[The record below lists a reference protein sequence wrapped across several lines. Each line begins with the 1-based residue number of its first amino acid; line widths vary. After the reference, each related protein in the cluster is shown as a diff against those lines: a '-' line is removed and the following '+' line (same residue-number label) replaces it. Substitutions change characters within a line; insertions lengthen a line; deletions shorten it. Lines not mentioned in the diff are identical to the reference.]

1 MAINNQSIQSFI
13 NGFGGG
19 TRPNR
24 FYITGPIGGVITH
37 TTLDLNQFHVRAASL
52 PNSTVGAIPINYRG
66 RTVVFP
72 GDRVYT
78 PWQITVLD
86 DVPVKPKV
94 RLYEAFH
101 AWSNEINDHGDNTS
115 TQSGLKNHFSKTDWV
130 VTQVDNNG
138 SSILRQFS
146 LSNCWPI
153 SVGDFALD
161 MGSDNTLSSF
171 TVTIVYTHFEYLT
184 ITGAVTA
191 KVGSVVGG
199 QQTS

>member
-1 MAINNQSIQSFI
+1 MATNANQSISSFI

-24 FYITGPIGGVITH
+24 FYITGPVGGKGGGAAI
-37 TTLDLNQFHVRAASL
+37 TTLDNNQFHVRSASL

-86 DVPVKPKV
+86 DVPSGKT
-94 RLYEAFH
+94 RLFEAFH
-101 AWSNEINDHGDNTS
+101 AWSNQLNDHGDNTS
-115 TQSGLKNHFSKTDWV
+115 TQTLLKNHFAADWV
-130 VTQVDNNG
+130 VTQIDNNG
-138 SSILRQFS
+138 SSVLRQFS

-171 TVTIVYTHFEYLT
+171 SVTIVYTHFEYLN
-184 ITGAVTA
+184 VT
-191 KVGSVVGG
+191 K
-199 QQTS
+199 